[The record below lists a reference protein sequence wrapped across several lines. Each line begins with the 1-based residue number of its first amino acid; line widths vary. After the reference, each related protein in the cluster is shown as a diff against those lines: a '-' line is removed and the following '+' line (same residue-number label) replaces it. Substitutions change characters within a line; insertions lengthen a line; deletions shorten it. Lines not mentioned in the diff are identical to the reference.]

1 MSRMKITQKME
12 LTLYHSITAEEQPV
26 AAGQAETLVRL
37 AINAHLAVIA
47 QQPHFLISSA
57 KGMSV

>member
-1 MSRMKITQKME
+1 MTRSQRKNNR
-12 LTLYHSITAEEQPV
+12 S
-26 AAGQAETLVRL
+26 AAGQAEKLVRL

-47 QQPHFLISSA
+47 VQPHFLISSA